1 MNEAPPWLEKAA
13 ERGNA
18 LAKCQLGKPLLLG
31 AEAVPRDMEQA
42 LELLT
47 EYAKA
52 GNQFAQHTLD
62 KAGTILRIR
71 GRRCDPD
78 RQPCPCRTC
87 GPHRASSSFG
97 VKWTNSTAEMTLA
110 VMSQKGSAAKAAA
123 AVNNTGNS
131 KMPARN
137 RLLRTKEQSRASPT
151 CPRAVDI
158 STTVH

>member
-18 LAKCQLGKPLLLG
+18 LAKCQLGQPLLLG

-71 GRRCDPD
+71 ADDATPTVS
-78 RQPCPCRTC
+78 PVPA
-87 GPHRASSSFG
+87 GPAAHTVRPAAS
-97 VKWTNSTAEMTLA
+97 A
-110 VMSQKGSAAKAAA
+110 
-123 AVNNTGNS
+123 
-131 KMPARN
+131 
-137 RLLRTKEQSRASPT
+137 
-151 CPRAVDI
+151 
-158 STTVH
+158 